1 MNLPSGKR
9 RPTLFVLG
17 AAVAT
22 AAAWWALTPD
32 PKPGRPGTQVPLERD
47 TSFPERRE
55 AQPSTP
61 PLAASEAP
69 REAASLL
76 PDGLYVCNVWLGS
89 SLITLGK
96 LELRGG
102 EYRGPANAPSGPFQ
116 PLSIDAAGQLAS
128 SPNFSQLAS
137 TGATIGRSYVSGKP
151 GAEAFTVEYVTGR
164 GSRESMD
171 CTRG

>member
-1 MNLPSGKR
+1 M
-9 RPTLFVLG
+9 
-17 AAVAT
+17 AT

-96 LELRGG
+96 VELRGG

-151 GAEAFTVEYVTGR
+151 GRRGVHGRICHRPRKPREHGLYPRIDRWERKRCVTQ
-164 GSRESMD
+164 
-171 CTRG
+171 